1 MLSGVLRSDRAIAVN
16 VEIMRAFVELRRVAN
31 SYAAIEKQLEQIEAD
46 MSARLDE
53 HDDQL
58 REIFETRSG
67 ARHAI
72 APVRASKLFGSVE
85 ATCLPRLGPGHPEAR
100 DPPTRPIVSQPAAR

>member
-1 MLSGVLRSDRAIAVN
+1 VN

-58 REIFETRSG
+58 REIFETLHQLISPP
-67 ARHAI
+67 ARRKR
-72 APVRASKLFGSVE
+72 PVGFS
-85 ATCLPRLGPGHPEAR
+85 PPEGKG
-100 DPPTRPIVSQPAAR
+100 